1 MSQTDKDSFY
11 MPKWRY
17 ANEGGEMDLR
27 FSPKKDRSTVLR
39 SEMEYLVYGKQS
51 DTANEAAVYATIMGE
66 RLANN
71 VGAMYLNK
79 KVKGACHSAAIA
91 ASAAIEFLV
100 PETVFFWIFLTA
112 WATAE
117 TVIEMDYLI
126 SGGYAVSLLFS
137 P

>member
-1 MSQTDKDSFY
+1 MLLNMGETVRDDVLCLTYMFGTFKTRLTGVNKFTAEGMSQSDKDSFY

-17 ANEGGEMDLR
+17 ANEGGEVDLR

-79 KVKGACHSAAIA
+79 KVKGACHSAAID
-91 ASAAIEFLV
+91 V
-100 PETVFFWIFLTA
+100 YKRQTA
-112 WATAE
+112 R
-117 TVIEMDYLI
+117 
-126 SGGYAVSLLFS
+126 
-137 P
+137 